1 MKIAHIRPDS
11 DKSQSIKEHSYAA
24 AEMAQQFAVEPLK
37 QVTYITG
44 LLHDIG
50 KYQDSFQ
57 KKILYGKKIKVEHS
71 ICGAIETAKLFGRS
85 SLTTLI
91 QYCIAGHHSGIPD
104 GGTQQDTADDT
115 SLYGRLKRTEL
126 LEDYSDY
133 RSEISADKPDENELK
148 NFLKKTAY
156 DNESLIESFAFV
168 TRYCFSCLTDA
179 DSLDTAYFCN
189 GRKDIELTSDF
200 GDCLKKLDC
209 KMSSFKTE
217 TPLQKSRSLLQ
228 EQVYEKVRTDSEI
241 YLMNMPTG
249 SGKTLCS
256 MKFALMRAM
265 LYSQLKTFSK
275 KNNLILSY

>member
-11 DKSQSIKEHSYAA
+11 DKSQSIKDHSYAV

-57 KKILYGKKIKVEHS
+57 NKILYGKKIKIEHS
-71 ICGAIETAKLFGRS
+71 ICGAIEAAKLFGRS
-85 SLTTLI
+85 PLTTLI
-91 QYCIAGHHSGIPD
+91 QYCIAGHHSGIPN

-168 TRYCFSCLTDA
+168 TR
-179 DSLDTAYFCN
+179 
-189 GRKDIELTSDF
+189 
-200 GDCLKKLDC
+200 
-209 KMSSFKTE
+209 
-217 TPLQKSRSLLQ
+217 
-228 EQVYEKVRTDSEI
+228 
-241 YLMNMPTG
+241 
-249 SGKTLCS
+249 
-256 MKFALMRAM
+256 
-265 LYSQLKTFSK
+265 
-275 KNNLILSY
+275 